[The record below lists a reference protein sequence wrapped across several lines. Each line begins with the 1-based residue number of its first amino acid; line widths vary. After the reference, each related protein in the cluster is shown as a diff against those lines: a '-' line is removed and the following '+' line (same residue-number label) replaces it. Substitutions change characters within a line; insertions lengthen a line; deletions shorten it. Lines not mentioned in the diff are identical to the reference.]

1 MNPSHH
7 TVEVGAVG
15 VGALVGVGQ
24 LLAFIEPFL
33 ADLSYLAAIVVAG
46 ITIYYKIKNRG
57 K

>member
-1 MNPSHH
+1 MGQQH
-7 TVEVGAVG
+7 TSEVGAVG

-33 ADLSYLAAIVVAG
+33 ADLSYLAAIAVALV
-46 ITIYYKIKNRG
+46 TIYFKVKNR

>member
-15 VGALVGVGQ
+15 VGALVGAGQ
-24 LLAFIEPFL
+24 LLAYIEPFL
-33 ADLSYLAAIVVAG
+33 ADLSYIAAIAVAAV
-46 ITIYYKIKNRG
+46 TLYYKIKNRG